1 MAFCASCGAAV
12 SDGASFCPKCGKAVG
27 VNQAQA
33 APAAPGATSAGAAA
47 PSAPGL
53 APNVAGALAYVLG
66 FITGILFFVLE
77 PYRSNRFVRFHA
89 MQSIL
94 FSAACI
100 IFSIAWGILWAI
112 LYSIST
118 SLLFLGF
125 PIRMLISLAFF
136 VLWLFVMY
144 QAYNNREY
152 QIPIVGPIAAKQA
165 GL

>member
-1 MAFCASCGAAV
+1 MAFCANCGSAI
-12 SDGASFCPKCGKAVG
+12 SDGASFCAKCGKPAG
-27 VNQAQA
+27 VNQSQA
-33 APAAPGATSAGAAA
+33 AFAGPAATSTGAAA

-94 FSAACI
+94 FSVACI
-100 IFSIAWGILWAI
+100 VFSIAWGILWAI
-112 LYSIST
+112 LYNIST

-125 PIRMLISLAFF
+125 PIRMLISLGFF
-136 VLWLFVMY
+136 LLWLFVMY

-152 QIPIVGPIAAKQA
+152 QIPIVGPIAAKQ
-165 GL
+165 